1 MNRRSCS
8 LLPEMP
14 TGRAIHLA
22 LTSTSRPA
30 SFTPALASF
39 RNAVCASNMSRL
51 CLGTVVK
58 PFNASQTC
66 AQSHTVCSQSQA
78 LPGPTAHTVT
88 GAGTRMPLLMHC
100 MERFRVKGFQGAR
113 VSHH

>member
-1 MNRRSCS
+1 MKRRSCS

-39 RNAVCASNMSRL
+39 RNAVCASNMSGL

-58 PFNASQTC
+58 PLQRQPDLRAE
-66 AQSHTVCSQSQA
+66 SHRLLSKS
-78 LPGPTAHTVT
+78 GPTRPDSAHCDRSWHPHALINALH
-88 GAGTRMPLLMHC
+88 GA
-100 MERFRVKGFQGAR
+100 F
-113 VSHH
+113 